1 LNPTIF
7 GAALLMF
14 CDNYPCGHASS
25 DIKQRNLKWFRTLSG
40 LVLGFLLFGSSL
52 RWGNVYIESAG
63 YKPLNSRGRPS
74 VVAQPF
80 SRVGPYRILVRPHV
94 GALMAASL
102 AGEPRFDIGQ
112 PDTGHRSALIAVEW
126 LQRDNQRSRSAHRA
140 RAGTSWARA
149 MVPGPEFSL
158 FSRCLNHQW
167 GHRVFPTSRQCSSA
181 RVATTQNSGGTKP
194 FSFFAKTFGNGRWVS
209 IDHRR
214 RATKA
219 R

>member
-1 LNPTIF
+1 
-7 GAALLMF
+7 MF

-40 LVLGFLLFGSSL
+40 LVFGFLLFGSSL
-52 RWGNVYIESAG
+52 RWGNVYIGSAG

-167 GHRVFPTSRQCSSA
+167 GHRVFPTSRQCFV
-181 RVATTQNSGGTKP
+181 RPGGDDTKLRRDETVFLLREDVRKRALGINRP
-194 FSFFAKTFGNGRWVS
+194 SNEGPPRPDDRGRS
-209 IDHRR
+209 
-214 RATKA
+214 
-219 R
+219 